1 VVLDAMKQ
9 DIGIL
14 RVTRGLVVLLAI
26 ASPGTAFAGPPQ
38 TRRGFWWSFGLGCG
52 SAHIE
57 CDQCAPGDREGS
69 FAGWLRL
76 GGTIGDH
83 LLLGW
88 EASGWLKNDKGRL
101 ETSDDL
107 VRTLGN
113 SAVIVVFYPRAS
125 SGFSMRVGAGLAYAG
140 LPPRPTSFCPPLDL
154 SCLGDSDEGAHGN
167 GFGMTAGAGY
177 DFRVSTNVSIAA
189 DFTLTLGR
197 PGDLRAK
204 GRPPAVTGWR
214 HDILA
219 FGVGVTFH

>member
-1 VVLDAMKQ
+1 MKQ

-14 RVTRGLVVLLAI
+14 RVTRGLVTLLAI
-26 ASPGTAFAGPPQ
+26 ASPVAALAGPPQ
-38 TRRGFWWSFGLGCG
+38 TRRGFWWGFGFGYG
-52 SAHIE
+52 SAQIE
-57 CDQCAPGDREGS
+57 CDQCASGNREGS

-76 GGTIGDH
+76 GGTIGNH

-101 ETSDDL
+101 ETSDDV

-113 SAVIVVFYPRAS
+113 STVIVVFYPRAS
-125 SGFSMRVGAGLAYAG
+125 SGFSVRAGAGLSYAG
-140 LPPRPTSFCPPLDL
+140 LPPRPTSFCPPSDL

-167 GFGMTAGAGY
+167 GFGVTAGVGY
-177 DFRVSTNVSIAA
+177 DIRIRANLSITP
-189 DFTLTLGR
+189 DFTVTFGS
-197 PGDLRAK
+197 PGDLRAN